1 MCGGV
6 RISAHPSRSGN
17 TLRLA
22 TRGKGTKS
30 LSTDQEPAPMLVGT
44 SWTLAWDVGADG
56 SEHPAPQPVVLVVR
70 ADGSFIEGLSCGRL
84 SGAAQISSL
93 TIRFTKV
100 SRIGCASGTDA
111 ASQSC
116 LPWSWRAETTLT
128 QSEAP
133 SSSSTARTANSWS
146 PSLEI
151 PGNDVRTLAA
161 PAAGF
166 RSAAQ
171 SPSVAQAVSRLSLL
185 TLMRV

>member
-1 MCGGV
+1 
-6 RISAHPSRSGN
+6 
-17 TLRLA
+17 
-22 TRGKGTKS
+22 
-30 LSTDQEPAPMLVGT
+30 MLVGT